1 MAGQG
6 VYETLYT
13 AYSGT
18 LSSVTNTYVGQW
30 TPVATAALGAS
41 GVLYF
46 ILLGFLVIRGAVQRP
61 LAELA
66 VSAMKFAL
74 AMAAWAADQSAG
86 NKSEEP
92 DSFDVEPPIL
102 KQDLSDEPLPNGDM
116 ARLEKQLARAKQNA
130 AGAERLYKIGVL
142 AKAEVEQRLL
152 KVVRCESDL
161 ANARVARAKEE
172 LAEKESQLA
181 TGEITR
187 DELES
192 IKTALAQLTEAAQVA
207 MAKRERAELEAA
219 EANLRRQQK
228 LLKLGIAGKDDVDR
242 AQEKLDAAL
251 AGPAL

>member
-1 MAGQG
+1 MARIFALP
-6 VYETLYT
+6 VTL
-13 AYSGT
+13 
-18 LSSVTNTYVGQW
+18 L
-30 TPVATAALGAS
+30 
-41 GVLYF
+41 
-46 ILLGFLVIRGAVQRP
+46 
-61 LAELA
+61 
-66 VSAMKFAL
+66 AL
-74 AMAAWAADQSAG
+74 AMAVWAADQSAG

-102 KQDLSDEPLPNGDM
+102 KQNLSDEPLPNGDM
-116 ARLEKQLARAKQNA
+116 ARLEKQLQRAKQNA

-142 AKAEVEQRLL
+142 AKMEVEQRLL
-152 KVVRCESDL
+152 KVIRCESDL

-181 TGEITR
+181 TGEITK

-207 MAKRERAELEAA
+207 TAKRERAELEAA

-242 AQEKLDAAL
+242 AQEKLAELKA
-251 AGPAL
+251 PKN

>member
-1 MAGQG
+1 MAR
-6 VYETLYT
+6 
-13 AYSGT
+13 
-18 LSSVTNTYVGQW
+18 
-30 TPVATAALGAS
+30 
-41 GVLYF
+41 
-46 ILLGFLVIRGAVQRP
+46 I
-61 LAELA
+61 
-66 VSAMKFAL
+66 FAL
-74 AMAAWAADQSAG
+74 PVTLFALTIAVWAADQSAG

-102 KQDLSDEPLPNGDM
+102 KQDLSDEPLPNGEM

-130 AGAERLYKIGVL
+130 GGAERLYKIGVL

-172 LAEKESQLA
+172 LGEKEAQLA

-192 IKTALAQLTEAAQVA
+192 MKTALAQLTEAAQA
-207 MAKRERAELEAA
+207 ATAKRERAELESA

-228 LLKLGIAGKDDVDR
+228 LLKLGIGQKSDVTH
-242 AQEKLDAAL
+242 AEEKLAELKADKK
-251 AGPAL
+251 